1 MKINHKLLIAGIATI
16 LLSAC
21 RKEYLEKSDP
31 TKIGTETFYKNKTE
45 ADQAVNGV
53 YGILQ
58 NIGQGQ
64 WLLTEQITDN
74 TAVDL
79 DPGNRGNAPSLET
92 FEFMTVTSGNGY
104 LADMYNRTYNGIYNI
119 NVALTRIPEAEMSE
133 EEKAV
138 DIGQLKFLRG
148 YFYFLLVQYFGDV
161 IVVTE
166 PLVDPADAYNFQRK
180 PVDTAYALILQDLT
194 DAVANLPESYP
205 PAELGRA
212 TKGAA
217 LTLLGKVY
225 LTRKQYPEAQEALSQ
240 ITGLGY
246 SLVPNYADAFNPAKK
261 NGTESIFD
269 IQYQG
274 DNDQGEW
281 SDFIYS
287 FAPRLSG
294 AAVIGWAQANPGGWN
309 TPSKDIINAYEPDD
323 LRKDV
328 SIGLDFASPV
338 TGDTIPYVKKYAHPH
353 TINGRTNDNW
363 PVLRYSDALLMLAET
378 INEQGG
384 PTGEAYTYINDVRAR
399 AGLPALSGLSQSS
412 FRDTLEHE
420 RRVELAF
427 ENQRWFDLK
436 RMHTPAE
443 VAVILNEFGAK
454 EKANPTV
461 DRQGVAFSAQDY
473 IFTENEVL
481 YPIPNREIITNSSL
495 TQNPGY

>member
-119 NVALTRIPEAEMSE
+119 NVALTKIPEADMTE
-133 EEKAV
+133 EEKAI

-148 YFYFLLVQYFGDV
+148 YFYFLLAQYYGDV

-166 PLVDPADAYNFQRK
+166 PLVDPAEAYNFQRK
-180 PVDTAYALILQDLT
+180 PVDTAYALVVQDLT

-225 LTRKQYPEAQEALSQ
+225 LTRKQYPEAQEVLSQ
-240 ITGLGY
+240 VTGLG
-246 SLVPNYADAFNPAKK
+246 
-261 NGTESIFD
+261 
-269 IQYQG
+269 
-274 DNDQGEW
+274 
-281 SDFIYS
+281 
-287 FAPRLSG
+287 
-294 AAVIGWAQANPGGWN
+294 
-309 TPSKDIINAYEPDD
+309 
-323 LRKDV
+323 
-328 SIGLDFASPV
+328 
-338 TGDTIPYVKKYAHPH
+338 
-353 TINGRTNDNW
+353 
-363 PVLRYSDALLMLAET
+363 
-378 INEQGG
+378 
-384 PTGEAYTYINDVRAR
+384 
-399 AGLPALSGLSQSS
+399 
-412 FRDTLEHE
+412 
-420 RRVELAF
+420 
-427 ENQRWFDLK
+427 
-436 RMHTPAE
+436 
-443 VAVILNEFGAK
+443 
-454 EKANPTV
+454 
-461 DRQGVAFSAQDY
+461 
-473 IFTENEVL
+473 
-481 YPIPNREIITNSSL
+481 
-495 TQNPGY
+495 